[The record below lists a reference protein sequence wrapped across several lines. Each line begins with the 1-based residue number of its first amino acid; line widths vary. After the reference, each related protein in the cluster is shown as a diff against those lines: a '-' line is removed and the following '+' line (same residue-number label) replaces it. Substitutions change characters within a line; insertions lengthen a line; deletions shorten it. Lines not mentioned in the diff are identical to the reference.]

1 MTAIHG
7 RFMRAQM
14 LLDRGALVDIG
25 DKEGCTIFFLTIHH
39 LNILACYELTHI
51 FINSLITRHS

>member
-25 DKEGCTIFFLTIHH
+25 DKEGIFFFNHSNLQV
-39 LNILACYELTHI
+39 LK
-51 FINSLITRHS
+51 FIS